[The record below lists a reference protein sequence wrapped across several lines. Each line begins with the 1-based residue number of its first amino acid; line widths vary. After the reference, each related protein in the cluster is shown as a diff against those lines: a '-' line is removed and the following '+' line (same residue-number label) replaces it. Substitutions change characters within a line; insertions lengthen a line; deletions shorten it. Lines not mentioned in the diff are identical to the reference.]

1 MATCLAYLAYLR
13 FCLLMNSIASTSMIN
28 DISTAATIPI
38 INPIFE
44 EPVVGFVEGGG
55 EFAKHIVKIL

>member
-1 MATCLAYLAYLR
+1 
-13 FCLLMNSIASTSMIN
+13 MNSIASTSMIN